1 MVGDSLI
8 CHCIYFPY
16 IFYLTAISNFFSS
29 IFFLFWKDFEWLTYY
44 DKRIG
49 KLLFEIL
56 IRDAYDKFI

>member
-8 CHCIYFPY
+8 CHCIYFSY
-16 IFYLTAISNFFSS
+16 IFYLTAISNFSSS